1 VHQEDEPGEGPK
13 EEEAGERRGGAPA
26 RFRTAARRQ
35 GSPPPSRGRS
45 NKAERISA
53 SASAEPEKLL
63 VEPGK
68 EEAAVDLRRVQAT
81 TMDLP

>member
-13 EEEAGERRGGAPA
+13 EEEAGERGGGAPA
-26 RFRTAARRQ
+26 RFRTVARRQ

-53 SASAEPEKLL
+53 SAEPEKLL
-63 VEPGK
+63 TEPGK

-81 TMDLP
+81 TVDLP